1 MGDANKLASPE
12 IANGYFIITSRA
24 NAFVA
29 RMVRSPFFH
38 SVASCL
44 PSSSYSQPAMQTS
57 PLCTI
62 SIVLQTRRKST
73 GMSPHRSSKF
83 LRGNCHRCRPHD
95 LPDKCQTVPQRL
107 TTLRTVFL
115 YSQTQPLRL
124 SKHGEQEFFR
134 YSDNLRH
141 KQRHS

>member
-1 MGDANKLASPE
+1 MRTNSHPPGQPTVILSSRLVRMRSSPE
-12 IANGYFIITSRA
+12 WFVHRFSTVSRA
-24 NAFVA
+24 ACPH
-29 RMVRSPFFH
+29 RH
-38 SVASCL
+38 I
-44 PSSSYSQPAMQTS
+44 PSRQRKHRR
-57 PLCTI
+57 CVHI

-95 LPDKCQTVPQRL
+95 LPDKCQTDPQRL

-115 YSQTQPLRL
+115 HSQTQPLRL